1 MNEVPPSVAQQ
12 FFIGQRWLSVAE
24 LQLGLG
30 MVLEV
35 EHRRVTVIFPAT
47 GEMRTYASEDAPL
60 NRVRFTIGDRVEDQQ
75 GRSWQVDEV
84 SESENLLI
92 YFCSNA
98 DEEIVLPE
106 GRLNHFLQL
115 NQPVD
120 RLLNGQVDRNKW
132 FELRSRARAVHTA
145 LQLSDVYG
153 LAGCRTSLIPHQL
166 YIAHEVSRRFAP
178 RVLLADE
185 VGLGKTI
192 EAGLIIHQQLLQER
206 AHRILIVVPDS
217 LVHQWLVEMMRR
229 FNLQFSIYNE
239 QRFEVGSD
247 ETGEQVLDVNPW
259 HDEQLVI
266 CSLSF
271 LINNPRLAAMAE
283 DGDWDMLVVDE
294 AHHLEWS
301 VDSVSDEYRLVESLA
316 EQVPGVLLL
325 TATPEQLGKE
335 GHFARLRLLDPSRFP
350 DLDHFLSEESAYQD
364 LAKQAELLLAED
376 PQSDRLNDL
385 LDQHGTG
392 RVLFR
397 NTRQVVEGFAE
408 RRVNAVSLETM
419 DDELPW
425 LAEFLLAK
433 RERKVL
439 VIMAAAEKA
448 LLFSDQL
455 KKRFGIRAAAFHE
468 GMSIVER
475 DRAAAWF
482 AEREAGAQVLLCSE
496 IGSEGRNF
504 QFAHHLVLLDLPENP
519 DLLEQRIGRLDR
531 IGQSA
536 TIQIHVPFPPAS
548 QQAFL
553 YHWYHEGLDA
563 FQKPNIAGHQVAMQ
577 LRDRLRFHLDNPD
590 ADWQSMLADTRDLNH
605 QLSTALQQG
614 RDRLL
619 EMNSCRA
626 EIAEDLVDQA
636 LQREYELD
644 CFPFMERMYDCY
656 GINSDIKGADLWVL
670 RPGDN
675 MLGAL
680 PGLDEEGM
688 TVTYNRQVAL
698 ANEAVHF
705 LSWEHP
711 LVRNAVDSIL
721 STEFGNTALVA
732 MKYEGLNPGKLLL
745 DCRFVIELAD
755 DHQVHGHR
763 YFPDASISIVVD
775 EQGRAHPISE
785 RLAGADKVLQR
796 IDLDTAVKIVRSR
809 QPQLAAMVK
818 AAQGLADQQLPE
830 LVASA
835 RQNGAGVLGHEAERL
850 RALQQ
855 VNPGVRD
862 AEIEYFSDQLKLFES
877 SLSNVRLRLDALRAI
892 VVV

>member
-1 MNEVPPSVAQQ
+1 MSFAVAQQ

-60 NRVRFTIGDRVEDQQ
+60 NRVRFAIGDRVEDQQ

-92 YFCSNA
+92 YFCSGG
-98 DEEIVLPE
+98 DEETVLPE
-106 GRLNHFLQL
+106 GRLNHQLQL

-120 RLLNGQVDRNKW
+120 RLLNGQIDRNKW
-132 FELRSRARAVHTA
+132 FELRGRARAVHTN
-145 LQLSDVYG
+145 LQQSAVYG

-192 EAGLIIHQQLLQER
+192 EAGLIIHPQLLQER
-206 AHRILIVVPDS
+206 AQRVLVVVPDS

-229 FNLQFSIYNE
+229 FNLQFSIFNE
-239 QRFEVGSD
+239 QRFEVASD
-247 ETGEQVLDVNPW
+247 ETGEQVLEVNPW
-259 HDEQLVI
+259 HEEQLVL

-271 LINNPRLAAMAE
+271 LMDNPRLASMAE
-283 DGDWDMLVVDE
+283 DGDWDLLVVDE

-301 VDSVSDEYRLVESLA
+301 VDSVSPEYQLIEDLA

-335 GHFARLRLLDPSRFP
+335 GHFARFRLLDPSRFP
-350 DLDHFLSEESAYQD
+350 DLEHFLAEESAYQA
-364 LAKQAELLLAED
+364 LARQAEQLLAED
-376 PQSDRLNDL
+376 AQSEQLDDL
-385 LDQHGTG
+385 LDRHGTG

-397 NTRQVVEGFAE
+397 NTRQVVEGFAD
-408 RRVNAVSLETM
+408 RQVYAI
-419 DDELPW
+419 ELPSADGELTW
-425 LAEFLLAK
+425 LAEFLMAN

-448 LLFSDQL
+448 LQFSDQL

-468 GMSIVER
+468 GMTIVER

-504 QFAHHLVLLDLPENP
+504 QFAHHLVLLDLPGNP

-536 TIQIHVPFPPAS
+536 TIQIHVPFAPGS
-548 QQAFL
+548 RQQFL
-553 YHWYHEGLDA
+553 YRWYHEGLDA
-563 FQKPNIAGHQVAMQ
+563 FRKPCAAGHQVAMQ
-577 LRDRLRFHLDNPD
+577 LRERLSEALENPGLDVE
-590 ADWQSMLADTRDLNH
+590 ALLADTRALH
-605 QLSTALQQG
+605 EQLTDALQRG

-619 EMNSCRA
+619 EMNSCRR
-626 EIAEDLVDQA
+626 EIADDLVDQA
-636 LQREYELD
+636 LQREFDLD

-698 ANEAVHF
+698 ANEGVHF

-732 MKYEGLNPGKLLL
+732 MKYEGLQPGKLLL

-755 DHQVHGHR
+755 DSQVHGHR
-763 YFPDASISIVVD
+763 YFPDASIPMVVD
-775 EQGRAHPISE
+775 ESGRQHLISE
-785 RLAGADKVLQR
+785 RLAGADKLLQR
-796 IDLDTAVKIVRSR
+796 IDLDTAIKIVRSR
-809 QPQLAAMVK
+809 QQPLATMVK
-818 AAQGLADQQLPE
+818 MAQALADRQLPE
-830 LVASA
+830 LVSQA
-835 RQNGAGVLGHEAERL
+835 RQTGKLVLGHEAERL

-862 AEIEYFSDQLKLFES
+862 AEIEFFDRQLIQFEA
-877 SLSNVRLRLDALRAI
+877 SLSQVRLRLDALRVI